1 MKNNLKKELKK
12 FLYDIVVSS
21 NNVSAKR
28 AITLVA
34 AITLIICS
42 FLIPTLLAIVI
53 FTSTKGDLELIKVL
67 AATLQDIIEK
77 NFYLVMAG
85 LGLISSVDIA
95 AIIKSKSINIP
106 NVTYDENLVAEEPKT
121 TTEVKGDDVTV
132 LKEP

>member
-1 MKNNLKKELKK
+1 MKINFNKELKK

-21 NNVSAKR
+21 NNISAKR

-67 AATLQDIIEK
+67 ASTLQDIIEK
-77 NFYLVMAG
+77 NFYIVMGG

-95 AIIKSKSINIP
+95 AILKSKSRNINF
-106 NVTYDENLVAEEPKT
+106 TTDEGIAQETQT
-121 TTEVKGDDVTV
+121 TTELKGDDVTI